1 MEELLS
7 VREVV
12 RMTGVSEKVLYD
24 YDKRGLLKAVRTGEN
39 VANNRKKYTW
49 KDVDRLKAIVVMKE
63 FGFSLDEI
71 GGILDDPDF
80 DLDTALAKRMRQL
93 ARKANRMRDLL
104 LFTKF
109 VRLAGVDFFE
119 AMAVGPEEIDEA
131 ADYLRDTPLYCNA
144 LRRIANYSPSE
155 LAEAFTELDRIIDCM
170 VHRSDTLGF
179 TGIELMVGKFA
190 QWWETY
196 VGPFDDMGYLGFWAV
211 FEDGSIIASE
221 IEAIGGEAACAY
233 VQTYVFFVWL
243 KDLMVQVEE
252 GVAKTAAL
260 VDVDVAAALEEF
272 QLVCGRVILALGL
285 WDLLPDSDD
294 EAADEADGEG
304 LCVLDFAGMACHF
317 LGYMKGVL
325 EDDGLRAFLDPGEA
339 IEMSP
344 DDLDKVVAFAQ
355 LVLEDDEEAGEDD
368 GGAGGDDGGGEDG
381 CAYVPRRRIGAEY
394 R

>member
-304 LCVLDFAGMACHF
+304 PCVLDFAGMACHF

>member
-80 DLDTALAKRMRQL
+80 DLDTVLGKRMRQL

-179 TGIELMVGKFA
+179 TGIELMVGKFT

-252 GVAKTAAL
+252 GVAKTAAF

-355 LVLEDDEEAGEDD
+355 LVLEDDEGAVEDEE
-368 GGAGGDDGGGEDG
+368 GAGGDDGSGEDG

>member
-24 YDKRGLLKAVRTGEN
+24 YDKKGLLKAARTGER

-49 KDVDRLKAIVVMKE
+49 KDIDRLKAIVVMKE

-80 DLDTALAKRMRQL
+80 DLESVLDKRTREL
-93 ARKANRMRDLL
+93 TRKANRMRDLL

-119 AMAVGPEEIDEA
+119 AMAVGPEPIDDA
-131 ADYLRDTPLYCNA
+131 ADFLRDTPLYCNA

-155 LAEAFTELDRIIDCM
+155 LADAFTELDRIIECM
-170 VHRSDTLGF
+170 VLRNDSLGF
-179 TGIELMVGKFA
+179 AGIELIVGKFI

-221 IEAIGGEAACAY
+221 VEATGGEVACGNL
-233 VQTYVFFVWL
+233 QMFVFFVWL

-252 GVAKTAAL
+252 SVAKTAAL
-260 VDVDVAAALEEF
+260 VDTDVAEALDEF
-272 QLVCGRVILALGL
+272 QLVCARVVIALGL
-285 WDLLPDSDD
+285 WGFLWD
-294 EAADEADGEG
+294 EDADEPAGTG
-304 LCVLDFAGMACHF
+304 LTVLDFASLVCQF
-317 LGYMKGVL
+317 LGCMKGVMEDEDLHSFIDPGDAIDLNPADLEKAIAFVQLLL
-325 EDDGLRAFLDPGEA
+325 EDDGETDGDAEDGEG
-339 IEMSP
+339 
-344 DDLDKVVAFAQ
+344 D
-355 LVLEDDEEAGEDD
+355 GEDD
-368 GGAGGDDGGGEDG
+368 RV
-381 CAYVPRRRIGAEY
+381 YVSRRRIGAEY
-394 R
+394 K